1 MASSRP
7 RVYIL
12 TGAVAAITAT
22 GAWYGAGLKT
32 RQEFKQERQ
41 SVMQAS
47 TADRIASMELAKT
60 KLLRQRT
67 EMQNKI
73 DQLSGKATT
82 PPVKKIGPGR

>member
-1 MASSRP
+1 MASAKP

-32 RQEFKQERQ
+32 RHEFKQERQ
-41 SVMQAS
+41 TITQATTS
-47 TADRIASMELAKT
+47 DRIASLEMSKA
-60 KLLRQRT
+60 KLLKQRT

-73 DQLSGKATT
+73 DQLTGKATT
-82 PPVKKIGPGR
+82 PPVEKIGPGR